1 MAKMSNLDLA
11 SILDAEIQNACG
23 YLGGRLAQERR

>member
-1 MAKMSNLDLA
+1 MVPNLA

-23 YLGGRLAQERR
+23 YLGGRLAQEPR